1 MWQSVY
7 EMIRNKD
14 LSVVASG
21 QLKKLKKNLENVIDC
36 WKDETI
42 DNQPRQEDQRVLD
55 LIEEREYLVNML
67 T

>member
-36 WKDETI
+36 WKDDTI
-42 DNQPRQEDQRVLD
+42 DNQPTIEDQRVLD
-55 LIEEREYLVNML
+55 LIEEREYLLNML